1 MKVYILISEQDT
13 DSRTGA
19 GVQVFLDK
27 DAASEEM
34 HRQYDEELA
43 AWNIN
48 IEDIGKDQ
56 ESWVVDAAAVIRDGI
71 DSIRWRIEE
80 RDLDVQAAVRVVGG
94 QVGAVYS
101 NADISV
107 EVYDLD
113 VSDYP
118 CEGEQEAADARK
130 HELEKLIS
138 NPHWQIAW

>member
-1 MKVYILISEQDT
+1 MKVYILITEQDT
-13 DSRTGA
+13 DSGTGA
-19 GVQVFLDK
+19 DVQLFLDK

-34 HRQYDEELA
+34 HRQYYEELPT
-43 AWNIN
+43 WGIN
-48 IEDIGKDQ
+48 IEDVGEDQ
-56 ESWVVDAAAVIRDGI
+56 ECWVDDADAAIRDGI

-80 RDLDVQAAVRVVGG
+80 RDLDIQAAVRVKGG

-101 NADISV
+101 NADIGV

-130 HELEKLIS
+130 HELEELIS
-138 NPHWQIAW
+138 DPHWQIAW